1 MLGGI
6 AFQLREYYRLFFL
19 LLYWYFF
26 VSQVV
31 IIVYAFCAGE
41 FFVRY
46 SWKRPIR
53 APVSSENY
61 GDSTDS
67 NRDSKGRGEMSHK
80 MQLMVV
86 ALCFSTLCLLIRWVS
101 AWDIQSSSLIMNL
114 FLRAIY
120 RTIEL
125 ADGWDGRIISTEV
138 LFSKFSI
145 INCFANQTKNNF
157 FSPPLLRRPWRSYD
171 YFGYVCYELCSSRIV
186 AWPC

>member
-6 AFQLREYYRLFFL
+6 AFQLREYYPLFFL
-19 LLYWYFF
+19 LLYWFF
-26 VSQVV
+26 MVSQVV

-53 APVSSENY
+53 APVSSEHH

-138 LFSKFSI
+138 LFSKFSVLR
-145 INCFANQTKNNF
+145 TKLKTTF
-157 FSPPLLRRPWRSYD
+157 FLPLLRRPWRSYD